1 MRAKRPIPV
10 REPGDGA
17 AFRGHRSSVD
27 QILAKYLPRGN
38 ELAWSAQKKRGLI
51 ADGDV
56 IQKNRA

>member
-1 MRAKRPIPV
+1 VNPETGQPF
-10 REPGDGA
+10 EGN
-17 AFRGHRSSVD
+17 RSSVD